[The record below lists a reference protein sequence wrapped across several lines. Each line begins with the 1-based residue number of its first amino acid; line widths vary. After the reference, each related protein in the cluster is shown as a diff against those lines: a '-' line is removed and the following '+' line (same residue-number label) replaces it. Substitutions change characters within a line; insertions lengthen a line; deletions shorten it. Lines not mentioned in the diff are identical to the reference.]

1 MQTAIFVGL
10 SALAVYVVKLVLEF
24 HRAVASVGNHPGLR
38 QALST
43 SSVLGNT
50 LPRTRGLSAGRN
62 RRWSTKHLDF
72 EEHGWDGITDV
83 CLPQETLCRHLHE

>member
-43 SSVLGNT
+43 ATVLGNIV
-50 LPRTRGLSAGRN
+50 PRIRGLSAGPN
-62 RRWSTKHLDF
+62 RRWDTKHLGESF
-72 EEHGWDGITDV
+72 NSVSQAGIYQQV
-83 CLPQETLCRHLHE
+83 IRL

>member
-10 SALAVYVVKLVLEF
+10 SALAAYVLKLVLEF

-38 QALST
+38 QALSSAT
-43 SSVLGNT
+43 ILGNV
-50 LPRTRGLSAGRN
+50 LPRIRWLSAGRN

-72 EEHGWDGITDV
+72 KENGWDGITERV
-83 CLPQETLCRHLHE
+83 A